1 MKCVTIGTVQSNQKV
16 ADQMF
21 LATIEVPEIARQC
34 LPGQFVNIYFPD
46 SVKLF
51 PRPFSIAGVSG
62 KSILILYKVIGSQ
75 TTLMSR
81 WQIGHQVKLLG
92 PLGNSFSISEEKSIK
107 YVLLAG
113 GVGAAPLMFFRDEL
127 VKKNIKPYF
136 FIGAKTK
143 SELPIIKDGKSDL
156 ILTTDDGSKGLKGTV
171 IEHFEDFLKNIRLSV
186 SLNVCGPDPMM
197 STLKNISFPDNVTI
211 NVSLEKTMA
220 CGLGLC
226 QGCVVKTTS
235 GKNNGH
241 YALVC
246 KDGPVFNL
254 NDVEFDE

>member
-1 MKCVTIGTVQSNQKV
+1 MKCITIGTVRSNQKV
-16 ADQMF
+16 ADRIF
-21 LATIEVPEIARQC
+21 LAMIEVPEIARQC
-34 LPGQFVNIYFPD
+34 LPGQFINIYFPD

-51 PRPFSIAGVSG
+51 PRPFSIAGVSE

-92 PLGNSFSISEEKSIK
+92 PLGNNFTISEGKSIK

-127 VKKNIKPYF
+127 VKKNIKPHF

-143 SELPIIKDGKSDL
+143 SELPIIEDGKSDL

-171 IEHFEDFLKNIRLSV
+171 IEHIEDFLINVRHSV
-186 SLNVCGPDPMM
+186 SLNVCGPELMM
-197 STLKNISFPDNVTI
+197 SALKKISFPDNVTI

-226 QGCVVKTTS
+226 QGCAVKNTTD
-235 GKNNGH
+235 KYNGQ

-254 NDVEFDE
+254 KDIEFDE

>member
-1 MKCVTIGTVQSNQKV
+1 
-16 ADQMF
+16 
-21 LATIEVPEIARQC
+21 
-34 LPGQFVNIYFPD
+34 
-46 SVKLF
+46 
-51 PRPFSIAGVSG
+51 
-62 KSILILYKVIGSQ
+62 
-75 TTLMSR
+75 MSR
-81 WQIGHQVKLLG
+81 WQIGRQVKLLG

-171 IEHFEDFLKNIRLSV
+171 IEHFEDFLKNIRHSV

-235 GKNNGH
+235 GKYNGH